1 MGQDL
6 LKGKAM
12 TALLLTLALLTAPQ
26 SEKKEVKWLTKY
38 QDALQLAAREG
49 KPLVIDGSREG

>member
-1 MGQDL
+1 
-6 LKGKAM
+6 M
-12 TALLLTLALLTAPQ
+12 TTLILTLALLAAPQ

-38 QDALQLAAREG
+38 QEAVQLAAREG

>member
-1 MGQDL
+1 
-6 LKGKAM
+6 M

-26 SEKKEVKWLTKY
+26 SEKKEVKWMTKY